1 MLIRIIVLLLITIG
15 CNVVLPTI
23 MNKIHKQVKTSKTK
37 EEFVVSIPRIVFWIG
52 AVESTICLL
61 VMTLFTVFSDPDPHW
76 IFYITFGLFSLLGLY
91 LVVKTVTFYVVVK
104 GDLITVY
111 SATRR
116 PYSFRFQEIV
126 LVKRQV
132 KQTYYGPRE
141 RMIIKAKDKKRV
153 IVESS
158 EISYFRMLDKIK
170 NEVSDDLRTGF

>member
-15 CNVVLPTI
+15 CNVILPTI

-76 IFYITFGLFSLLGLY
+76 IFYITFGLFLLLGLY

-153 IVESS
+153 IVDSAEV
-158 EISYFRMLDKIK
+158 SYFLMLDKIK
-170 NEVSDDLRTGF
+170 NEVSNDLRTGF

>member
-1 MLIRIIVLLLITIG
+1 MLKGMIILLFVTIG
-15 CNVVLPTI
+15 FNVILPTI
-23 MNKIHKQVKTSKTK
+23 MNKIHKQVKITKTK
-37 EEFVVSIPRIVFWIG
+37 ENFVVSIPRIVFWIG
-52 AVESTICLL
+52 AVESIVCWL

-91 LVVKTVTFYVVVK
+91 LVVKTVTFRVVVK

-111 SATRR
+111 SALRR
-116 PYSFRFQEIV
+116 PYSFRFNEIV
-126 LVKRQV
+126 FVKRQV
-132 KQTYYGPRE
+132 KQTYYGQGE

-170 NEVSDDLRTGF
+170 NKVSNDLRTG

>member
-1 MLIRIIVLLLITIG
+1 MLKGMIILLFVTIG
-15 CNVVLPTI
+15 FNVILPTI
-23 MNKIHKQVKTSKTK
+23 MNKIHKQVKITKTK
-37 EEFVVSIPRIVFWIG
+37 ENFVVSIPRIVFWIG
-52 AVESTICLL
+52 AVESIVCWL

-91 LVVKTVTFYVVVK
+91 LVVKTVTFRVVVK

-111 SATRR
+111 SALRR
-116 PYSFRFQEIV
+116 PYSFRFNEIV
-126 LVKRQV
+126 FVKRQV
-132 KQTYYGPRE
+132 KQTYYGQGE

-170 NEVSDDLRTGF
+170 NKVSNDLRTGF

>member
-61 VMTLFTVFSDPDPHW
+61 AMTLFTVFSDSHW
-76 IFYITFGLFSLLGLY
+76 LLYIPFGLFLLLGLY

-104 GDLITVY
+104 GDLITLY

-116 PYSFRFQEIV
+116 PYSFRFHEIEF
-126 LVKRQV
+126 VKRQV

>member
-1 MLIRIIVLLLITIG
+1 MLKGMIILLFVTIG
-15 CNVVLPTI
+15 FNVILPTI
-23 MNKIHKQVKTSKTK
+23 MNKIHKQVKITKTK
-37 EEFVVSIPRIVFWIG
+37 ENFVVSIPRIVFWIG
-52 AVESTICLL
+52 AVESIVCWL

-91 LVVKTVTFYVVVK
+91 LVVRTVTFRVVVK

-111 SATRR
+111 SALRR
-116 PYSFRFQEIV
+116 PYSFRFNEIV
-126 LVKRQV
+126 FVKRQV
-132 KQTYYGPRE
+132 KQTYYGQGE

-170 NEVSDDLRTGF
+170 NKVSNDLRTGF

>member
-1 MLIRIIVLLLITIG
+1 MLKGMIILLFVTIG
-15 CNVVLPTI
+15 FNVILPTI
-23 MNKIHKQVKTSKTK
+23 MNKIHKQAKITKTK
-37 EEFVVSIPRIVFWIG
+37 ENFVVSIPRIVFWIG

-76 IFYITFGLFSLLGLY
+76 IFYITFGLFLLLGLY

-116 PYSFRFQEIV
+116 PYSFRFHEIEF
-126 LVKRQV
+126 VKREV
-132 KQTYYGPRE
+132 KQTNYGQNE

-153 IVESS
+153 IVDSAEV
-158 EISYFRMLDKIK
+158 SYFLMLDKIK
-170 NEVSDDLRTGF
+170 NEVSNDLRTGF